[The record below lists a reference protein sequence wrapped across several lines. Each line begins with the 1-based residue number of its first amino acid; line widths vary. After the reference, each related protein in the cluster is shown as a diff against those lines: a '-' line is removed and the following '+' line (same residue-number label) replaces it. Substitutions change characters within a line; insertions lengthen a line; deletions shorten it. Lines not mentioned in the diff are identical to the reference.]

1 MEENLL
7 INKDM
12 AVKLCKSIEL
22 VYNSASE
29 IKSVKEDDYE
39 AIIEHFE
46 IIGDF
51 FKIND
56 KLGVLILCYLINR
69 RLVKGKSYITLNE
82 LMSAFEC
89 SLVDSISINEQ
100 LEYFRKNKILV
111 STKKIFGKKED
122 IEYALTQNT
131 LNAVLKGDAEILNDK
146 KEQSFT
152 AFLNLFHTVV
162 YDNELDDEDV
172 SSELSVLMDEF
183 DKLEEIKYLKGERLC
198 PEELAIYLFVV
209 ARQSI
214 FGDTKVSLERIF
226 RVAVND
232 NFSKYYYQNEIIE
245 QRSPLLNNDLLKF
258 SPDSFM
264 DFLQLTE
271 KSIKALNIVEKKS
284 SRQFTTGSDLVTLIM
299 PENIKIQEGMVYEES
314 LRIDFLD
321 QLISEDGY
329 IKAVNKLSE
338 EGVETKQ
345 IVALLYGV
353 SGLGKTQTVRNLAA
367 KYKRPILQVNLSQIK
382 DAFVGN
388 TEKNTLELFN
398 IYRKAVNHFQVMR
411 NKKGKEIGP
420 IFTPVLYIDE
430 FDSLMPHRSSTGGGS
445 SVSNMYSNMV
455 GIFLTELERVNGIV
469 LLSSN
474 LPGAIDTSLHRR
486 INFKFHFGSFSK
498 QNQVRT
504 LQLYFKDFESTIL
517 EEAASKADLTPG
529 NIVNIR
535 KAYVL
540 ESIYKEFDTDEKK
553 KSILSDLIN
562 REVILQQPNRNPIG
576 FTYKTN

>member
-7 INKDM
+7 INKDL
-12 AVKLCKSIEL
+12 AVKLCNSIEL

-131 LNAVLKGDAEILNDK
+131 LNAVLKGDSEILNDK

-245 QRSPLLNNDLLKF
+245 QRSPLLNNDLLRF

-299 PENIKIQEGMVYEES
+299 PDQIKYQEGMVYEDS
-314 LRIDFLD
+314 LNIDFLD
-321 QLISEDGY
+321 QLISEEGY
-329 IKAVNKLSE
+329 IKAINRLEE
-338 EGVETKQ
+338 EGVQTKQ
-345 IVALLYGV
+345 VVCML
-353 SGLGKTQTVRNLAA
+353 SGLSGTGKSQTIRNLAS
-367 KYKRPILQVNLSQIK
+367 KYNRPILQVNLSQVK
-382 DAFVGN
+382 DAFVGKSEAN
-388 TEKNTLELFN
+388 VFELFQC
-398 IYRKAVNHFQVMR
+398 YKRSLRHFENYKTIDGV
-411 NKKGKEIGP
+411 KVGPYGTSILYLDEI
-420 IFTPVLYIDE
+420 
-430 FDSLMPHRSSTGGGS
+430 DSLIPKRSATGES
-445 SVSNMYSNMV
+445 SPVGNMYSNMV
-455 GIFLTELERVNGIV
+455 GIFLTELEKVNGIV
-469 LLSSN
+469 LLATN
-474 LPGAIDTSLHRR
+474 LPGAIDTSFHRR

-498 QNQVRT
+498 KNQVRT
-504 LQLYFKDFESTIL
+504 LQLYFKDFAPDVL
-517 EEAASKADLTPG
+517 EEVASNAELTPG

-540 ESIYKEFDTDEKK
+540 ESIFKEFNTENEKK
-553 KSILSDLIN
+553 GLLTDLVDRELILK
-562 REVILQQPNRNPIG
+562 QPNRNPIG

>member
-7 INKDM
+7 INKDL
-12 AVKLCKSIEL
+12 AIKLCNSIEL

-29 IKSVKEDDYE
+29 LKSIKEDDYE
-39 AIIEHFE
+39 SIMEHFQ

-51 FKIND
+51 FKINNR
-56 KLGVLILCYLINR
+56 LGVLILCYLINR

-329 IKAVNKLSE
+329 IKAVNKLSV

-540 ESIYKEFDTDEKK
+540 ESIYKEFDTDEKR

-562 REVILQQPNRNPIG
+562 REVILQKPNRNPIG

>member
-1 MEENLL
+1 MDQNNL
-7 INKDM
+7 INKDL
-12 AVKLCKSIEL
+12 AVKLCNSIEL
-22 VYNSASE
+22 VYNSASQ
-29 IKSVKEDDYE
+29 IKSVKEKDYE
-39 AIIEHFE
+39 ALIEHFDL
-46 IIGDF
+46 IGDF
-51 FKIND
+51 FKIKD
-56 KLGVLILCYLINR
+56 KLGILLLCYFVNR
-69 RLVKGKSYITLNE
+69 RLANGMPYINLNE
-82 LMSAFEC
+82 LMNAFEC
-89 SLVDSISINEQ
+89 KLVDSISINEQ

-111 STKKIFGKKED
+111 SSKKSYGKKEE
-122 IEYALTQNT
+122 IEYTLTQNT
-131 LNAVLKGDAEILNDK
+131 LNAVLKGDAEILSDK

-152 AFLNLFHTVV
+152 AFLNLFHAAV

-172 SSELSVLMDEF
+172 STELSVLMDEF

-214 FGDTKVSLERIF
+214 FGDTKVSMERIF
-226 RVAVND
+226 RVALND

-245 QRSPLLNNDLLKF
+245 KRSPLMTNDLVKF

-271 KSIKALNIVEKKS
+271 KSFKALNIVQNKS

-299 PENIKIQEGMVYEES
+299 PENIKIQEGMVYDES
-314 LRIDFLD
+314 LKIDFLD
-321 QLISEDGY
+321 QLISEEGY
-329 IKAVNKLSE
+329 IKAINKLSE
-338 EGVETKQ
+338 EDVETKQ

-367 KYKRPILQVNLSQIK
+367 KYNRPILQVNLSQIK

-388 TEKNTLELFN
+388 TEKNTQEVFN
-398 IYRKAVNHFQVMR
+398 IYRKAVNHFQVTR
-411 NKKGKEIGP
+411 NIDGKEVGPFNTP
-420 IFTPVLYIDE
+420 IFYIDE
-430 FDSLMPHRSSTGGGS
+430 FDSLMPHRSSTGADS
-445 SVSNMYSNMV
+445 SVGNMYSNMV
-455 GIFLTELERVNGIV
+455 GIFLTELERINGIV

-498 QNQVRT
+498 KNQVRT
-504 LQLYFKDFESTIL
+504 LQLYFKDFEPEIL
-517 EEAASKADLTPG
+517 EEVASNAELTPG

-540 ESIYKEFDTDEKK
+540 ESIYNDFDTDDKR
-553 KSILSDLIN
+553 KSVLSDLIN
-562 REVILQQPNRNPIG
+562 REVILQKSNRNPIG
-576 FTYKTN
+576 FTYKNN

>member
-1 MEENLL
+1 MDQINLF
-7 INKDM
+7 NKDL
-12 AVKLCKSIEL
+12 AVKLCNSIEL

-29 IKSVKEDDYE
+29 IKSVKEQDYE
-39 AIIEHFE
+39 PLMEHFD

-51 FKIND
+51 FKIKD
-56 KLGVLILCYLINR
+56 RLGLLILCYLINR

-232 NFSKYYYQNEIIE
+232 NFSKYYYQNEILE
-245 QRSPLLNNDLLKF
+245 QRSSLLNNDLLKF

-540 ESIYKEFDTDEKK
+540 ESIYKEFDTDEKR
-553 KSILSDLIN
+553 KSILSVLIN
-562 REVILQQPNRNPIG
+562 REVILQKPNRNPIG